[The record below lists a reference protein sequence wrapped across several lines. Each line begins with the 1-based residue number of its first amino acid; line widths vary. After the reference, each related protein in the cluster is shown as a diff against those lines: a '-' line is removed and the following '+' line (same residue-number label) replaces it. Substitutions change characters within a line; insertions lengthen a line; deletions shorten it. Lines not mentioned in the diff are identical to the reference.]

1 MPCSILPEHLAAIV
15 LGKAGINGQ
24 AVKTSKYAII
34 VTKIKAT
41 ATMMI
46 NTLLNLPPVFN

>member
-1 MPCSILPEHLAAIV
+1 MFIFPEHLAAIV
-15 LGKAGINGQ
+15 LGEAGINVQ
-24 AVKTSKYAII
+24 AVKTNKYAII

-46 NTLLNLPPVFN
+46 NALLNLLPVFN